1 MNNKK
6 KTIIIII
13 SIAVITLIL
22 YVLYSNRSIDILETD
37 HITIKY
43 NERGVQTAKTIRGY
57 EDNNLDLVEP
67 DTIKEIKDEKP
78 ILKITSNIK
87 KSNIEEVELAV
98 MGQVEIDFNNGAV
111 ISFDTNND
119 PYVSLSY
126 KDKKN
131 RDAIRSHIIKISPSF
146 KEYIY
151 GILELEKI
159 L

>member
-67 DTIKEIKDEKP
+67 DTIKEIKDEKT

-146 KEYIY
+146 KEYID

>member
-146 KEYIY
+146 KEYID

>member
-98 MGQVEIDFNNGAV
+98 KGQVEIDFNNGAV

>member
-67 DTIKEIKDEKP
+67 DTIKEIKDEKT

-98 MGQVEIDFNNGAV
+98 KGQVEIDFNNGAV

-119 PYVSLSY
+119 LYVSLSY

-146 KEYIY
+146 KEYID

>member
-67 DTIKEIKDEKP
+67 DTIKEIKDEKT

>member
-67 DTIKEIKDEKP
+67 DTIKEIKDEKT

-119 PYVSLSY
+119 LYVSLSY